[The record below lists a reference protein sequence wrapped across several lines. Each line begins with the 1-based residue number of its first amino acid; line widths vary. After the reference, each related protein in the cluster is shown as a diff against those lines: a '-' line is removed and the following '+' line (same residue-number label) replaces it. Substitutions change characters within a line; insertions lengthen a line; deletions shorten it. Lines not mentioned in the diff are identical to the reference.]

1 LVVTASGLVAG
12 IIERREGE
20 PAERGRPRL
29 PSANVVETLR
39 FFLHEGVQW
48 RELPAR
54 NGRASGST
62 LRRRLGEWRD
72 AAVLARVHGVLLRM
86 AQC

>member
-1 LVVTASGLVAG
+1 
-12 IIERREGE
+12 
-20 PAERGRPRL
+20 
-29 PSANVVETLR
+29 LR